1 MNNKPAI
8 LILSGSS
15 AAARGLTEPVLWG
28 IEEEGIPYEIQ
39 NAGNESTTELAKQAA
54 NGSALNVGI
63 AISEAGE
70 IALHHRDLPA
80 GAPLFAL
87 SAGSLQSRDL
97 RRLGTNAARLVK
109 RQPLVLTDLEDP
121 KGLRNHRRTTHYA
134 LEGLVSRILDEVLR
148 EQHHSKIKEEQ

>member
-1 MNNKPAI
+1 MNTKPAI

-15 AAARGLTEPVLWG
+15 DATRGLTEPVLWG
-28 IEEEGIPYEIQ
+28 IEEEGIPYEIR
-39 NAGNESTTELAKQAA
+39 NARNESATELAKQAA

-70 IALHHRDLPA
+70 IVLHHRDLLA
-80 GAPLFAL
+80 GAPLFTF
-87 SAGSLQSRDL
+87 SAGTLQSREL

-109 RQPLVLTDLEDP
+109 RQPLVLTDREDT
-121 KGLRNHRRTTHYA
+121 KGLSNPGRSTHYA

-148 EQHHSKIKEEQ
+148 ERASLGD